1 MSMER
6 LFTLTAADLMH
17 RPVHTIRD
25 DQSVHEAAA
34 VLIEHGIQGAP
45 VVNRFGKVVGV
56 LSATDI
62 ARYERDRHP
71 DVVRESDYYRLA
83 ETGRAQDVEWEKG
96 FHIEG
101 TGSTKVREVMTPK
114 VYSVPEDAHIG
125 TVLGTLVDNHIHR
138 VVVLAKENGKLQG
151 VVSATDIMRALLSE
165 WIRRC

>member
-1 MSMER
+1 MDR

-17 RPVHTIRD
+17 RPVHTIRE

-34 VLIEHGIQGAP
+34 VLVEHAIQGAP

-56 LSATDI
+56 LSVTDI

-83 ETGRAQDVEWEKG
+83 ESGRKEDVEWEKG
-96 FHIEG
+96 FHMEG
-101 TGSTKVREVMTPK
+101 AHDARVRDVMTPK
-114 VYSVPEDAHIG
+114 VYSVTEDAHIG

-138 VVVLAKENGKLQG
+138 VVVLTKGTGKLLG
-151 VVSATDIMRALLSE
+151 VISATDIMRALLSE
-165 WIRRC
+165 WVRQC

>member
-1 MSMER
+1 MER

-34 VLIEHGIQGAP
+34 MLIEHGIQGAP

-62 ARYERDRHP
+62 TRYERDRHP

-83 ETGRAQDVEWEKG
+83 ETGRGKDVEWDKG

-101 TGSTKVREVMTPK
+101 AEATKVRELMTPK
-114 VYSVPEDAHIG
+114 VYSVAQDAHIG

-138 VVVLAKENGKLQG
+138 VVVLAQGNGKLQG
-151 VVSATDIMRALLSE
+151 VISATDIMRALLSE